1 MTPHMHCDAVLTPL
15 FTSVRTHPYTV
26 LLPVLFP
33 VVSRVAEH
41 QQVRR
46 QPIRAAVAALSSDGG
61 DLGPLT
67 QADLQPLIPV

>member
-1 MTPHMHCDAVLTPL
+1 MKSDIELLHKLCSAMQV
-15 FTSVRTHPYTV
+15 FQTHPYTV
-26 LLPVLFP
+26 LMSVLFP

-46 QPIRAAVAALSSDGG
+46 QPIRAAVAALSGDSC